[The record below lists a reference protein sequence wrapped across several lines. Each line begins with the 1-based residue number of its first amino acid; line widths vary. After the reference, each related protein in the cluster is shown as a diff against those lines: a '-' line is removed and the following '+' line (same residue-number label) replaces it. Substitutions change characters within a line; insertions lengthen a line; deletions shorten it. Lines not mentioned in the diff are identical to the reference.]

1 MSKYDSYLCPVEKP
15 DLLRTEQNY
24 NNDLL
29 NNVKE
34 TGVKENNTR
43 NKVNHFHVTI
53 NAALDK
59 IILMK
64 AYTNME

>member
-1 MSKYDSYLCPVEKP
+1 MPSRKTRSL
-15 DLLRTEQNY
+15 TEQNY

-29 NNVKE
+29 NNVKK